1 MGNGALYCAVEL
13 THAAGA
19 AVTHSRAD
27 SVRDLGAALHLG
39 AQAHQPGTRAFQKAR
54 AAGHKT
60 STVRE
65 KGVALL
71 GAAWPGRRHV
81 GP

>member
-27 SVRDLGAALHLG
+27 SVRDLGVALHLG
-39 AQAHQPGTRAFQKAR
+39 AQAHQPGT
-54 AAGHKT
+54 
-60 STVRE
+60 
-65 KGVALL
+65 
-71 GAAWPGRRHV
+71 
-81 GP
+81 